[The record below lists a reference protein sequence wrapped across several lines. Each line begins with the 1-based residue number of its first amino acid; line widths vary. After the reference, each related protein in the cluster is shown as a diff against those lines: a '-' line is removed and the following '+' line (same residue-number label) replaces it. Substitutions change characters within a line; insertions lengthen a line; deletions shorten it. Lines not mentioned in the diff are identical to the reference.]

1 MSKTLLQLR
10 EKIAKDYVAPED
22 DDKESTH
29 AKYRAKGEQD
39 FADSH
44 KIEKKKHPV
53 APDDQFT
60 GNTKYA
66 GKHDKPEG
74 DGEKKVIKQG
84 SSDIKN
90 THDGSTKPDSLSLI
104 HI

>member
-29 AKYRAKGEQD
+29 AKYRAMGEQD

-44 KIEKKKHPV
+44 
-53 APDDQFT
+53 
-60 GNTKYA
+60 
-66 GKHDKPEG
+66 
-74 DGEKKVIKQG
+74 
-84 SSDIKN
+84 
-90 THDGSTKPDSLSLI
+90 
-104 HI
+104 